1 MIKMMPAHIEQGRIV
16 TDAPL
21 PDEENLRSITVL
33 LEFKG
38 TEPRSAKEEAVS
50 RLTGLLK
57 NSGNP
62 ESFQEDYVRYLE
74 EKYR

>member
-1 MIKMMPAHIEQGRIV
+1 MIKLMPAHIEQGRIV

-21 PDEENLRSITVL
+21 PDAEDLRSITVL

-38 TEPRSAKEEAVS
+38 TESRSAKEEAVS

-57 NSGNP
+57 NSEIP
-62 ESFQEDYVRYLE
+62 ESFQES
-74 EKYR
+74 

>member
-1 MIKMMPAHIEQGRIV
+1 MIKLMPAHIEQGRIV

-21 PDEENLRSITVL
+21 PAADDLRSITIL

-38 TEPRSAKEEAVS
+38 TEPRLAKEEAVS

-57 NSGNP
+57 DLENP
-62 ESFQEDYVRYLE
+62 ESLQEDYVRYLA
-74 EKYR
+74 EKYG

>member
-1 MIKMMPAHIEQGRIV
+1 MINVMPAHLEQGRIV
-16 TDAPL
+16 TDEHL
-21 PDEENLRSITVL
+21 PDAEDLHSITVL

-38 TEPRSAKEEAVS
+38 TEPRSAKQEAVS

-57 NSGNP
+57 DSENP

-74 EKYR
+74 EKYH